1 MCGEK
6 NDVLVTQRKK
16 LKHKYP
22 DIIIRIAKTKKT
34 WKRNTPSMRQDG
46 CATEGREAV
55 GYIMAI
61 PHCPYIRIGEVP
73 RYFFLGGGERQN
85 KTIQIKENNI
95 EKNRKQNRQT
105 TTGLDATGNVATWSV
120 ALYVIVHHVLPYRG
134 DSGVYSSATVATLPL
149 GTTGNRKGK

>member
-1 MCGEK
+1 MEE
-6 NDVLVTQRKK
+6 
-16 LKHKYP
+16 KYP
-22 DIIIRIAKTKKT
+22 EHAAR
-34 WKRNTPSMRQDG
+34 WMRDG
-46 CATEGREAV
+46 GEGGCGLHNGHTSLPIYTYRRGAPV
-55 GYIMAI
+55 
-61 PHCPYIRIGEVP
+61 
-73 RYFFLGGGERQN
+73 FFFGGGERQN
-85 KTIQIKENNI
+85 KTNQIKENNI